1 MNIWMLSGFSSR
13 DLVVVLINYNEGE
26 TERRLVVCSADLP
39 YDSDVPPPGREFE
52 EHVFY
57 YDEKNP
63 LSTHKAQLLPRHT
76 VWGNTKC
83 NKRRAALLEFLNA
96 TNLEILNQGS
106 DSTFSEYQNEEVSQ
120 SILGLLEALQCGVV
134 LLALRLHH
142 SIINHLC
149 ISTLVA
155 LLSNGWCQEK
165 IQRLSCLGITG
176 VVRTTPTSAMEALT

>member
-1 MNIWMLSGFSSR
+1 MKVRQEGAWLS
-13 DLVVVLINYNEGE
+13 VLLICLMIPTFLPREGSLRN
-26 TERRLVVCSADLP
+26 TCFIMMR
-39 YDSDVPPPGREFE
+39 
-52 EHVFY
+52 
-57 YDEKNP
+57 KTP
-63 LSTHKAQLLPRHT
+63 LSTHKAKLLPHHT